1 MTDRRP
7 RADSLQLAQDAVRRT
22 LEGFQPPRHL
32 QLSGRELELFHIIT
46 RARSDWRE
54 HELIGCAHLAQ
65 SWTRLADL
73 DEIWHREGAVIGTT
87 IHPAFVASGK
97 LLASCLAMHRSLQI
111 HALAQRGDA
120 RRAARLPV
128 APTLNDPDNLLAT

>member
-1 MTDRRP
+1 MTHHRP
-7 RADSLQLAQDAVRRT
+7 RADSLEIARQAVCRT

-32 QLSGRELELFHIIT
+32 QLTERELELFHIIT
-46 RARSDWRE
+46 RARSDWQE
-54 HELIGCAHLAQ
+54 HELISAAHLAQ
-65 SWTRLADL
+65 NWTKLADL

-87 IHPAFVASGK
+87 IHPAFTASGK
-97 LLASCLAMHRSLQI
+97 LLASCLALHRSLQI

-128 APTLNDPDNLLAT
+128 APTLNDPDGLLAH